1 MNYNVSIVNNYLF
14 LGGFSMNMETTTV
27 ERFRGSYLVTNI
39 EGLCIK
45 VSQRQVDAIA
55 NESEEHNKNEI
66 AILLATIKA
75 ARILNS
81 SKAIQYRK
89 IDEDDKIRSLVKLL
103 RYYDIENLNSIF
115 EELKYYEIKD
125 VLESNCPI
133 KTLSD
138 ML

>member
-1 MNYNVSIVNNYLF
+1 
-14 LGGFSMNMETTTV
+14 MNMETTTV
-27 ERFRGSYLVTNI
+27 ERFRGSYLVINI

-55 NESEEHNKNEI
+55 NESEEHSKNEI